1 MLAGVKRGLSG
12 LLSLVVLSGCA
23 GGDSGSDP
31 PPAEGAPRAVTETID
46 RLERATIQ
54 RDFAAICDE
63 LLTSE
68 ARERAGGGDCIRL
81 LRSTG
86 AEVRRPEI
94 RVLSIQIDGDR
105 ADVRVRTTA
114 AGQAPVEETIQLV
127 REGDGYRIAALD
139 G

>member
-12 LLSLVVLSGCA
+12 LLALAVLAGCSGD
-23 GGDSGSDP
+23 DSGAEP
-31 PPAEGAPRAVTETID
+31 PPAEGASRQVLEAID
-46 RLERATIQ
+46 RLERATL
-54 RDFAAICDE
+54 RGDFAAICDR
-63 LLTSE
+63 LLTPE

-86 AEVRRPEI
+86 AEVRRPDI
-94 RVLSIQIDGDR
+94 RVLSIRIDGER

-114 AGQAPVEETIQLV
+114 EGQAPVGETIELV

>member
-12 LLSLVVLSGCA
+12 LLSLAALAGCS

-31 PPAEGAPRAVTETID
+31 PPAEGAPRAVTEAID
-46 RLERATIQ
+46 RLERATIR
-54 RDFAAICDE
+54 RDFAAVCDE

-68 ARERAGGGDCIRL
+68 ARERAGGQDCVRL

-86 AEVRRPEI
+86 GDVRRPDI
-94 RVLSIQIDGDR
+94 RVLSIRLDGER

-114 AGQAPVEETIQLV
+114 AGQAPVEETIQLE
-127 REGDGYRIAALD
+127 REEDGYRIAALD